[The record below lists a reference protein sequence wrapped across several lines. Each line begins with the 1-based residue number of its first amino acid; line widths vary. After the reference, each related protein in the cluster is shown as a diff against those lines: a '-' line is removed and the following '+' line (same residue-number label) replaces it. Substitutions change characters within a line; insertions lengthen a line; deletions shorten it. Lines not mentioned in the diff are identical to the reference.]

1 MLYPDLHDDP
11 SLFHQR
17 TVPVIDP
24 EKHPT
29 IAKINVLAA
38 RAMVVMGP
46 TLWAALVLLWAV
58 AEFSS
63 H

>member
-11 SLFHQR
+11 GLFRQR
-17 TVPVIDP
+17 TAPVIDP

-29 IAKINVLAA
+29 ITKINVLAA
-38 RAMVVMGP
+38 QAMVVLGP
-46 TLWAALVLLWAV
+46 TLWTALVLLWAF

-63 H
+63 Y

>member
-11 SLFHQR
+11 SLFHQHAA
-17 TVPVIDP
+17 PVIDP
-24 EKHPT
+24 EKHPI

>member
-11 SLFHQR
+11 RLFHQR
-17 TVPVIDP
+17 IAPVIDP
-24 EKHPT
+24 EKHT
-29 IAKINVLAA
+29 IIAKITVLAA